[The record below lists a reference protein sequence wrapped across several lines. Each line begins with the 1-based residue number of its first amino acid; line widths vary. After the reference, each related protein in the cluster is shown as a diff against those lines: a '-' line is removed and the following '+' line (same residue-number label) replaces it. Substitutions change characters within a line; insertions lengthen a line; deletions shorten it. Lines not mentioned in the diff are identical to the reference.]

1 VGGKELEKIVMMQS
15 RLPESLSGLLT
26 VLILFAFV
34 TQPLCAPKKLR
45 LTLFAS
51 STCEECAEIKT
62 QLIEP
67 LARQHAGNLVV
78 VVRDI
83 DVDNDLAVL
92 TIMEKG
98 YHVKNTASQELFF
111 PDTVLIGYDAIMK
124 SGKQLVETYLSN
136 PGKWGYVHAY
146 GDSTI
151 DTESTI
157 PVIKDSA
164 KTR

>member
-1 VGGKELEKIVMMQS
+1 MTQS
-15 RLPESLSGLLT
+15 RFSVSPSGLLT
-26 VLILFAFV
+26 IVALFAFA
-34 TQPLCAPKKLR
+34 TQPLCALKKLR

-51 STCEECAEIKT
+51 STCEECAEIKA

-67 LARQHAGNLVV
+67 LVRQHAGNLVV

-83 DVDNDLAVL
+83 DVDNDLALL
-92 TIMEKG
+92 TVMEKG

-124 SGKQLVETYLSN
+124 SGKQLVETYLAN

-151 DTESTI
+151 DTTNSAST
-157 PVIKDSA
+157 IKDSTKA
-164 KTR
+164 R